1 MSAFTGLRQC
11 LGLATRRY
19 RWQALAWMVP
29 LWLLLLGR
37 PIALHR
43 LYPSFEERTALLS
56 QMHGVPGVRL
66 LFGPP
71 PRRRLRG

>member
-29 LWLLLLGR
+29 L
-37 PIALHR
+37 
-43 LYPSFEERTALLS
+43 
-56 QMHGVPGVRL
+56 
-66 LFGPP
+66 
-71 PRRRLRG
+71 